1 MMDRAETADV
11 SFDGNVVRRIGEHH
25 RRPLS
30 FHQLQVCGLIQ
41 CTRAKDP
48 VMTEQPNIA
57 GTTNRRAYGRGRH
70 HISRISIPPGGGFQ
84 SFDPQ
89 INLTDREAGRFQI
102 EIEL

>member
-11 SFDGNVVRRIGEHH
+11 SFDWNVVRRIGEHH

-30 FHQLQVCGLIQ
+30 FHQLQVGGLIQ

-57 GTTNRRAYGRGRH
+57 GTTNRPAYGPGRH
-70 HISRISIPPGGGFQ
+70 HLSRIGLPPRGKFP
-84 SFDPQ
+84 SLLPP
-89 INLTDREAGRFQI
+89 INLTYHQPAPSP
-102 EIEL
+102 L